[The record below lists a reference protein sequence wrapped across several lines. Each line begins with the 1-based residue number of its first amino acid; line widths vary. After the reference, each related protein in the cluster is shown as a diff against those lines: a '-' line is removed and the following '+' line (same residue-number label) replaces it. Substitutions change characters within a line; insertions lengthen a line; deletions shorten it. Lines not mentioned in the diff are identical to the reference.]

1 MIDRSEEYAS
11 GDVKAVLEAQLV
23 TGKLRVEYQWK
34 QLSAAW
40 QEAYEKPLVK
50 AVQVYFDHDAIE
62 GVPKDAIVDPRKVL
76 SSRFVLTNKGGE
88 TLEKAELKARWIRGG
103 HKDMEAGRYP
113 TLAPTA
119 SLLGHNILNM
129 VAVQM
134 GWVVHYE
141 DVSAAFLQ
149 GQKLPAEREV
159 YVKLPTG
166 YPYVVTDYIKEQ
178 VPE

>member
-1 MIDRSEEYAS
+1 M
-11 GDVKAVLEAQLV
+11 LEAQLV

-34 QLSAAW
+34 QLSAEW

-62 GVPKDAIVDPRKVL
+62 GAPNDAIVDPRKIL
-76 SSRFVLTNKGGE
+76 
-88 TLEKAELKARWIRGG
+88 ARWILGD
-103 HKDMEAGRYP
+103 HKDIEAGRYP

-119 SLLGHNILNM
+119 SLLGHNVLNM

-159 YVKLPTG
+159 YVRLPTG
-166 YPYVVTDYIKEQ
+166 YPYMS
-178 VPE
+178 